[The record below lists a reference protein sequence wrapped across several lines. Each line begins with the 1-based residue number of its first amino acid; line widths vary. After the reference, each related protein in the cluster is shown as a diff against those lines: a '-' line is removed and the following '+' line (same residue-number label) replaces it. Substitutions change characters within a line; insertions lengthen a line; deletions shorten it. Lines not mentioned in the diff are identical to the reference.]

1 MSFIKRITQ
10 QEHINYFER
19 LVELGVVEKSK
30 HGEYVHTHIEQNGN
44 DSLTRIEQLDLGDN
58 CIWVVGYP
66 KTGSHFVQK
75 ILENLGCNLCIGM
88 EGDGVHIAH
97 NPLENQDYGVKAFEL
112 LEKKTKI
119 PSDKPYVLPHTH
131 LPLKVGLV

>member
-1 MSFIKRITQ
+1 MAAPLVVQGAGGANSRHLTLDV
-10 QEHINYFER
+10 QEA
-19 LVELGVVEKSK
+19 
-30 HGEYVHTHIEQNGN
+30 Q
-44 DSLTRIEQLDLGDN
+44 
-58 CIWVVGYP
+58 
-66 KTGSHFVQK
+66 
-75 ILENLGCNLCIGM
+75 ILLGM